1 MAAFARLQAVEN
13 LEQERRITRQHLIV
27 EISRI
32 CEVPLTEAEKI
43 LEAML
48 GAIVHA
54 LRSDDHVELRGF
66 GTFIT
71 RRRRARMG
79 RNPKTGE
86 EVEVAQKRVARFRA
100 SRQLLGLIN
109 GTSSE

>member
-1 MAAFARLQAVEN
+1 MAAFAGLQAVEN

-27 EISRI
+27 EISRR
-32 CEVPLTEAEKI
+32 CEVPLADAENI
-43 LEAML
+43 LEAAL

-54 LRSDDHVELRGF
+54 LREDDHVELRGF

-71 RRRRARMG
+71 RKRRARTG

-100 SRQLLGLIN
+100 SRQLLKLIN
-109 GTSSE
+109 GLSPE